1 MFTTK
6 AGTKEERVPTI
17 GSPRGISRID
27 VIVTLRSMLR
37 AVINA
42 SLGL

>member
-6 AGTKEERVPTI
+6 VGIKEERVPTI

-27 VIVTLRSMLR
+27 IIATLRSMLR
-37 AVINA
+37 AIINT